1 MEDIQRGERLM
12 VKVELLG
19 EPCLWCWEI
28 VDPGDGALI
37 ESSWATEWTG
47 YGSSPEAWRAGIL
60 RLTDL
65 TRPSRRA
72 RLRSRRLPAG
82 GPGNTTVVVVARD
95 AGELYASL
103 KSTFSDSD
111 RIEVIRDRRFSER
124 RRRDDTVRFDR
135 RRGDRRARP
144 HVEPQVGSKGPMA
157 LVSPSTDPS

>member
-1 MEDIQRGERLM
+1 MDIQRGERLM
-12 VKVELLG
+12 VKVDLLG

-65 TRPSRRA
+65 TRPSRGA

-95 AGELYASL
+95 AGELYTSL
-103 KSTFSDSD
+103 KSTFSVSD
-111 RIEVIRDRRFSER
+111 GIEVIRDRRFGER
-124 RRRDDTVRFDR
+124 RHRDDAVRFDR

-157 LVSPSTDPS
+157 LVTPSTDPS

>member
-1 MEDIQRGERLM
+1 VD
-12 VKVELLG
+12 LLG

-60 RLTDL
+60 RLTEL

-72 RLRSRRLPAG
+72 RLRGRRPPAG
-82 GPGNTTVVVVARD
+82 GPENTTVVVARD
-95 AGELYASL
+95 AGELYTSL
-103 KSTFSDSD
+103 KSTFADSD
-111 RIEVIRDRRFSER
+111 RIEVIRDRRFGER
-124 RRRDDTVRFDR
+124 RHRDEAVRFDR

-144 HVEPQVGSKGPMA
+144 PVHPHVGSNVPVA
-157 LVSPSTDPS
+157 LVTPSTDPS